1 MKTSLKTTV
10 ILIFVLALSS
20 VITGC
25 AGCGNDTNQNVD
37 DMVESTPAVENNEG
51 IADDGN
57 ALNNE
62 TQTNVSEPA
71 ADGGNA
77 TANDINGNVDTNG
90 VVDENG
96 YTVDENGNRID
107 ENGNI
112 IDDAGNI
119 VSEAGD
125 AVGNA
130 MDNVGDAVD
139 DVVDGAGE
147 GVRDLTR

>member
-10 ILIFVLALSS
+10 ILIFALALST

-37 DMVESTPAVENNEG
+37 DMVESTPAAETDEG
-51 IADDGN
+51 IVEDEN

-62 TQTNVSEPA
+62 TQSNVYEPA
-71 ADGGNA
+71 TDGGNA
-77 TANDINGNVDTNG
+77 TANDINGSTDTNG
-90 VVDENG
+90 I
-96 YTVDENGNRID
+96 VDENGNRVD

-119 VSEAGD
+119 VNEAGE

>member
-10 ILIFVLALSS
+10 ILIFALALST

-37 DMVESTPAVENNEG
+37 DMVESTPAAETDEGTIEDENT
-51 IADDGN
+51 
-57 ALNNE
+57 LNND
-62 TQTNVSEPA
+62 TQTTIPDPNAE
-71 ADGGNA
+71 GGNA
-77 TANDINGNVDTNG
+77 TANDINGTTNG
-90 VVDENG
+90 VTDENG
-96 YTVDENGNRID
+96 YTVDENGNRVD